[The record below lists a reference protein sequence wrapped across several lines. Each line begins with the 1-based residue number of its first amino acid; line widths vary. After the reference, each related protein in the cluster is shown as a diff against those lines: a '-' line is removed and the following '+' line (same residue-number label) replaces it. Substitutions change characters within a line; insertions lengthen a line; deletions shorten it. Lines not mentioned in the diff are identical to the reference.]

1 MRIAILAD
9 IHSNLEALEAVL
21 AALGRTRI
29 DRYVCVGDVVGY
41 GADPAACLSR
51 VRELCDTVIA
61 GNHDWAVSGRLSLE
75 FFNSYAREA
84 IGWTRQQLGA
94 EDVAWLDALP
104 LQKDIEGVATLV
116 HSTLHNPAAF
126 DYLLTSYD
134 AHLSMA
140 VLELPLC
147 FVGHSHIPITFMEK
161 GGLGF
166 TFVDTIDL
174 SKVDKAII
182 NPGSIGQ
189 PRDENPA
196 AAYGVLDTAR
206 RRVTLHRVPYDV
218 GKTARKIE
226 KAGLPQVLA
235 DRLHVGK

>member
-21 AALGRTRI
+21 GALSKTRI

-41 GADPAACLSR
+41 GADPAPCVAK
-51 VRELCDTVIA
+51 VRELCDVVVA
-61 GNHDWAVSGRLSLE
+61 GNHDWAVAGKLSLE

-84 IGWTRQQLGA
+84 IGWTRSQLSPP
-94 EDVAWLDALP
+94 DVAWLRELP
-104 LQKDIEGVATLV
+104 LQHDIEGLATLV
-116 HSTLHNPAAF
+116 HSTVHNPAAF

-166 TFVDTIDL
+166 TFSDTIDL
-174 SKVDKAII
+174 SKIDKAII

-196 AAYGVLDTAR
+196 ASYAIYDTAK
-206 RRVTLHRVPYDV
+206 RRVTLHRIAYDV
-218 GKTARKIE
+218 AAASRKIE
-226 KAGLPQVLA
+226 KAGLPKVLA